1 MDKSLIRNIIIC
13 FCWLLILIPATFVS
27 WRLAVYYAEDQ
38 TAENVANMVAEY
50 TIREPG
56 IIKETGESIGLSN
69 FIDISALK
77 ATNPDTIGYIQV
89 EGTPIAYPVM
99 KTEMDNQYLRRNF
112 FGDYSLNGSI
122 YMDNACYDTGTN
134 RILYG
139 HNMKN
144 GSMFGTL
151 KGYLKPG
158 FWDEHK
164 EIQYIQDGEIQKYE
178 VIAAFVAS
186 ASDQDL
192 IQNLIPYTE
201 DEFMNLFSYMKN
213 HQGMIWGEAIWGDTL
228 ITLATC
234 EYSKKDGRLFVIGK
248 KINSIIRKK

>member
-1 MDKSLIRNIIIC
+1 MDKSLIRKLIIC
-13 FCWLLILIPATFVS
+13 FCWLLILIPAIFTS
-27 WRLAVYYAEDQ
+27 WRLAVYDAEDQ
-38 TAENVANMVAEY
+38 TAKNVADMVAEY
-50 TIREPG
+50 TTREPG
-56 IIKETGESIGLSN
+56 MIKETGESIGFSN

-77 ATNPDTIGYIQV
+77 AENPDTIGYIKV
-89 EGTPIAYPVM
+89 EGTQIAYPVL
-99 KTEMDNQYLRRNF
+99 KAENENKYLRRDFLGNH
-112 FGDYSLNGSI
+112 SLNGSI

-144 GSMFGTL
+144 GSMFGEL

-158 FWDEHK
+158 FRDEHK
-164 EIQYIQDGEIQKYE
+164 EILYIQDEEIQKYE
-178 VIAAFVAS
+178 TVAVFIAS
-186 ASDQDL
+186 ASDQEL

-201 DEFMNLFSYMKN
+201 NEFMSLFSYVKS
-213 HQGMIWGEAIWGDTL
+213 HQGTIWGEVKWGDTL

-248 KINSIIRKK
+248 KISSIIRKE